1 MALLQYTTTES
12 IKIYFDEWFDPDKLL
27 DELKRLKNTR
37 GGWTDIGDGQV
48 KTLDLFSTRDGMR
61 GDDVSSVL
69 SNSFFWSSYATTR

>member
-1 MALLQYTTTES
+1 M
-12 IKIYFDEWFDPDKLL
+12 
-27 DELKRLKNTR
+27 
-37 GGWTDIGDGQV
+37 